1 MRASVEVKLKE
12 YDLKLIEKEY
22 DRISIFVEDTKKLDR
37 ICNSVNKLTKGTIL
51 KAISSKEFEKKS
63 CGDVLTISFPSAL
76 RAK

>member
-37 ICNSVNKLTKGTIL
+37 IVIASTN
-51 KAISSKEFEKKS
+51 
-63 CGDVLTISFPSAL
+63 
-76 RAK
+76 